1 LVMAQFLLCQR
12 RTAEAKRVFASID
25 EKEGK
30 AASPL
35 LFELV
40 SCFLSVFAGGDEQN
54 ISAIKLKC
62 MTWKAK
68 PLPARLLAAWQ
79 ALEDVAKEV
88 EAPQSVDAL
97 FDAELIA
104 QTQRATT
111 PFLNFSLFARK
122 EQRTLDI
129 SFRNV
134 SACVFRYYAVDLE
147 LLFSAVPFASLER
160 GLDIGADKISLQSPN
175 ESVRVSLPK
184 ESTAAPDKKMKPT
197 DGNVHHYVELPEKY
211 RGRNSIIECV
221 AVDEEGTEVRA
232 VHAINDNSFAVQF
245 CKDQCRVVYNN
256 KKDKD
261 TFKKPITGAYCKV
274 YSRDAVTGEHK
285 FFKDGYTDIRG
296 RFAYRTLSTDQL
308 QRADALAMFVRTPN
322 DGATVVSIDI

>member
-1 LVMAQFLLCQR
+1 M
-12 RTAEAKRVFASID
+12 
-25 EKEGK
+25 G
-30 AASPL
+30 
-35 LFELV
+35 
-40 SCFLSVFAGGDEQN
+40 
-54 ISAIKLKC
+54 
-62 MTWKAK
+62 
-68 PLPARLLAAWQ
+68 
-79 ALEDVAKEV
+79 
-88 EAPQSVDAL
+88 AL

-111 PFLNFSLFARK
+111 PFLNFSLFAKK

-147 LLFSAVPFASLER
+147 LLFSAAPFSLER
-160 GLDIGADKISLQSPN
+160 DIGADKISLQSPN

-184 ESTAAPDKKMKPT
+184 ESSAAPDKKMKPT

-245 CKDQCRVVYNN
+245 DRENALGQCRVVYNN

-274 YSRDAVTGEHK
+274 YSRDAVSGEHS

-296 RFAYRTLSTDQL
+296 RFAYRALSTDQL